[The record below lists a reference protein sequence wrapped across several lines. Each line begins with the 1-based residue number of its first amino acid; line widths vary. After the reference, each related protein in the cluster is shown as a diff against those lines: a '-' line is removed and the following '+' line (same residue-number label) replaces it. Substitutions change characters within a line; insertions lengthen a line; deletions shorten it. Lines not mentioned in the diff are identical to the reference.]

1 MNLDLEKK
9 KLIVEDKPVVKTKR
23 KVIKQRAN
31 WLILEQEQKK
41 KEQEMAEKQKMMEKQ
56 YLLQKEKGEN
66 IDNKI
71 AGLIDS

>member
-9 KLIVEDKPVVKTKR
+9 KLVVEDKPVVKTKR

-41 KEQEMAEKQKMMEKQ
+41 KEQEMAEK
-56 YLLQKEKGEN
+56 
-66 IDNKI
+66 
-71 AGLIDS
+71 